1 MSPQLS
7 ATELQTA
14 QELLQDYDEAQP
26 AIATLQ
32 EHNGDLKTSLED
44 LIAAEAGTAVYGEER
59 KTLREVFMKNLR
71 REICGDD
78 GFLAKVEEYNR
89 KPGDAALLAGL
100 IVYVIDVLALPFITP
115 AIATVAVLWILKLG
129 IRTFCDYT
137 DPGEDDFLL

>member
-7 ATELQTA
+7 STELQTV

-32 EHNGDLKTSLED
+32 EHDGDLKTSLED

-59 KTLREVFMKNLR
+59 KSLRQVFLKNVR

-78 GFLAKVEEYNR
+78 GFLVKVEEYNK
-89 KPGDAALLAGL
+89 KPGEAALLAGL
-100 IVYVIDVLALPFITP
+100 IVYVIDLVTLPINP
-115 AIATVAVLWILKLG
+115 AIATVVVLWVLKLG

-137 DPGEDDFLL
+137 DPDEDEFLL